1 MDGPPLGKY
10 WGARDPRAP
19 PGLMPLWKCVTRNN
33 VCWQTV
39 PQPST
44 SSGEGSVSNSC
55 TLRLADVQ
63 LMGQT
68 DRQTDTGRETER
80 KRQTDKLQSLC

>member
-1 MDGPPLGKY
+1 MHYIIDIS
-10 WGARDPRAP
+10 R
-19 PGLMPLWKCVTRNN
+19 GLSINRKDHKEKKLKQNRRIRLPKQKCFNFSAELRKCVTRNN

-44 SSGEGSVSNSC
+44 GSGEGSVSNSC

-63 LMGQT
+63 LMGQW
-68 DRQTDTGRETER
+68 
-80 KRQTDKLQSLC
+80 